1 MCGIFGYVD
10 RSTTPRAGAGA
21 LAARMRDA
29 LAHRGPDS
37 WGLVTL
43 EADTIEER
51 ATNRSAM
58 RRPRHAHAPAVAA
71 IGHQRLAI
79 IDLSDGGRQPRVS
92 TDGRF
97 AITYNGEIY
106 NYRELRA
113 ELESGGWHGTS
124 QSDTEVLLS
133 LFVQD
138 GASCLDRLRGMFAFA
153 VWDDLEGTLFMARDR
168 FGMKPLCYTR
178 PGPRSL
184 AFASEPKALLAA
196 GLASPEP
203 APGAAATFLRRG
215 SLPSDAS
222 WYRDV
227 AVVPP
232 GHWVRWSGDGTSTGA
247 YWSVGAAP
255 VRGVGER
262 RPDEVAA
269 VMEPAIS
276 ASVRAHMV
284 SDVPVGVFLSG
295 GLDSTAV
302 LAAARDAQ
310 PGPLRTFTM
319 VFPGTRL
326 DESALAREA
335 AARFE
340 TEHAEVRVS
349 GDGFFDDLDRFFGAM
364 DEPTVDGANTFLVA
378 RAARE
383 AGLKVVLSG
392 LGADELLGGYDS
404 FVRVPRLRRLRRRL
418 GRVPGGR
425 AVASWM
431 AGLVTGRG
439 APKTAELVSGA
450 ACDLIE
456 VWRDYRALFARDQL
470 RALLGAEA
478 EPPSAGERR
487 ESQDSFWDIARSEM
501 EEFMSPQLL
510 RDADAFTMTW
520 GLELRTPF
528 VDHLLV
534 EAVRDALRWPR
545 DRGASFKATLFARMP
560 RLVPSTHLGLP
571 KRGFVL
577 PIEDWL
583 RRAVDDAGGRDET
596 LAAVLARPR
605 NRFVID
611 LFRRGRL
618 HWSRV
623 WALYVL
629 ERVTRGLA
637 AGAVG
642 LKP

>member
-1 MCGIFGYVD
+1 VCGIFGYVD
-10 RSTTPRAGAGA
+10 RSAAPRAAAGA
-21 LAARMRDA
+21 LAARMRGA
-29 LAHRGPDS
+29 LAHRGPDG
-37 WGLVTL
+37 WGVVTF
-43 EADTIEER
+43 EADAIEER
-51 ATNRSAM
+51 ATDRSTAH
-58 RRPRHAHAPAVAA
+58 RPRHAHAPSLAA

-79 IDLSDGGRQPRVS
+79 IDLSDGGRQPRLS
-92 TDGRF
+92 PDGRF
-97 AITYNGEIY
+97 SITYNGEIY

-113 ELESGGWHGTS
+113 GLESAGWRATS

-133 LFVQD
+133 LFVRD
-138 GASCLDRLRGMFAFA
+138 GARCLDRLRGMFAFA

-168 FGMKPLCYTR
+168 FGIKPLCYTR
-178 PGPRSL
+178 PDPRSL
-184 AFASEPKALLAA
+184 AFASEPKALIAA

-203 APGAAATFLRRG
+203 AAGAAAAFLRRG

-232 GHWVRWSGDGTSTGA
+232 GHWVRWSGDGPTTGA
-247 YWSVGAAP
+247 YWAVGAAP
-255 VRGVGER
+255 AQGVGER
-262 RPDEVAA
+262 QADEVAT
-269 VMEPAIS
+269 VLEPAIA
-276 ASVRAHMV
+276 ASVGAHMV

-302 LAAARDAQ
+302 LAAAREVHA
-310 PGPLRTFTM
+310 GPLRTFT
-319 VFPGTRL
+319 VAFPGTRL
-326 DESALAREA
+326 DESALAREV

-349 GDGFFDDLDRFFGAM
+349 GADFFDHLDRFFRAM

-378 RAARE
+378 GAARE

-404 FVRVPRLRRLRRRL
+404 FVRVPRVRRLRRWV

-425 AVASWM
+425 AAASWT
-431 AGLVTGRG
+431 AGALPGRH
-439 APKTAELVSGA
+439 APKAAELVSGA

-456 VWRDYRALFARDQL
+456 VWRDYRALFARAHL
-470 RALLGAEA
+470 RAIVGAEPQPIA
-478 EPPSAGERR
+478 ADRS
-487 ESQDSFWDIARSEM
+487 ESHDTFWDIARSEI

-534 EAVRDALRWPR
+534 EAVRDDLRWPR
-545 DRGASFKATLFARMP
+545 DRRASFKATLFARMP
-560 RLVPSTHLGLP
+560 RLVPPSHLGRP
-571 KRGFVL
+571 KQGFVL
-577 PIEDWL
+577 PIEAWL
-583 RRAVDDAGGRDET
+583 RRAIGDGGDRDET
-596 LAAVLARPR
+596 LAAVLARR
-605 NRFVID
+605 RYRFAID

-629 ERVTRGLA
+629 ERMTRGA
-637 AGAVG
+637 ASGTIG
-642 LKP
+642 LEP